1 MDDYFKRLLF
11 IMDNGKI
18 NINNKKKGNKNMEEL
33 ENSIEYLI
41 CKNPLIKTIDDAK
54 LVIDKGLEDYT
65 DYEYI
70 KETENE
76 LIVIIESVDL
86 YIPLRIVINNEEVK
100 TYFPDIYES
109 KEEALEAISKD
120 NEALES
126 I

>member
-1 MDDYFKRLLF
+1 MEDYFKRLLF

-18 NINNKKKGNKNMEEL
+18 NINNKKKGNKDMTEL
-33 ENSIEYLI
+33 ENSIDYLL

-76 LIVIIESVDL
+76 LIVIIEAVDL
-86 YIPLRIVINNEEVK
+86 YIPLKIVINNEEAK
-100 TYFPDIYES
+100 TYFSDIYES
-109 KEEALEAISKD
+109 KEEALEA
-120 NEALES
+120 L
-126 I
+126 

>member
-1 MDDYFKRLLF
+1 
-11 IMDNGKI
+11 
-18 NINNKKKGNKNMEEL
+18 MEEL

-76 LIVIIESVDL
+76 LIIILESFDL
-86 YIPLRIVINNEEVK
+86 YISLRIVINNEKVK
-100 TYFPDIYES
+100 TYFSDIYES